1 MKKVGL
7 IVLTLSVAI
16 AVMAFG
22 LHSPM
27 AQQGHE
33 SVPQEVAQVRPE
45 GGPPAGGSPGGGPGG
60 DRPAGDFGEPIAST
74 EADTSGV
81 LCDASTNV
89 LNEQLGLQ
97 SEAQWSC
104 ADGQRQLVANG
115 VPHHQTGGQFVGER
129 NPITAHEV
137 NVALP
142 LNSVARTGAGQRS
155 INPAYALNGVKFNPG
170 TGGRCAS
177 NITDVSE
184 CSLRPGS
191 TGEWTMEA
199 LGQSTFDFGEDANHA
214 HVQRGGVYHYHG
226 MPEGMLSEQNLAG
239 ESMQL
244 IAWAVDGFP
253 LYARYGYSAPE
264 SSTSALQAMAPSYQ
278 LKATPD
284 PDRPSV
290 DLIPMGTFSQDY
302 EYVAGSGDLDEC
314 NGRFAVTPEFPQGVY
329 HYYVTD
335 AYPFVQRCVKGTPDP
350 SARRGP
356 AEDGGTEDGGPP
368 DGDGSPGGGGGSP
381 QGNAPPDFSEAA
393 EQLGVSEAALSQA
406 IQAAGGRQAD
416 FSEVA
421 EALGIDEADLREAL
435 PPRPNR

>member
-1 MKKVGL
+1 MKKKVGL

-16 AVMAFG
+16 AVLIFG

-27 AQQGHE
+27 AQQGRE
-33 SVPQEVAQVRPE
+33 SVPQEVVQ
-45 GGPPAGGSPGGGPGG
+45 GPVTQGPLSQGDSSRDRPGG
-60 DRPAGDFGEPIAST
+60 DRPEGDWGEPIAST

-81 LCDASTNV
+81 LCNASTNV

-115 VPHHQTGGQFVGER
+115 IPNHQTGEQFVGER
-129 NPITAHEV
+129 NPITTHEA
-137 NVALP
+137 NAAMP
-142 LNSVARTGAGQRS
+142 LTPIARTGVGQQ
-155 INPAYALNGVKFNPG
+155 IIVPAHALNGVYFNPG

-177 NITDVSE
+177 GITDVSE

-199 LGQSTFDFGEDANHA
+199 LGQSIFHFGEDANHA
-214 HVQRGGVYHYHG
+214 HVQRGGMYHYHG
-226 MPEGMLSEQNLAG
+226 MPTGMLSEQNLAG

-244 IAWAVDGFP
+244 IGWAADGFP
-253 LYARYGYSAPE
+253 LYAQYGYSDPE
-264 SSTSALQAMAPSYQ
+264 SGTSALQAMEPSYQ

-290 DLIPMGTFSQDY
+290 ALIPMGTFSQDY
-302 EYVAGSGDLDEC
+302 EYIEGSGELDEC

-335 AYPFVQRCVKGTPDP
+335 AYPFVQRCVKGTPNPRPDP
-350 SARRGP
+350 P
-356 AEDGGTEDGGPP
+356 E
-368 DGDGSPGGGGGSP
+368 GSDPPGGGNPP
-381 QGNAPPDFSEAA
+381 QRNAPPNLSEAA
-393 EQLGVSEAALSQA
+393 EQLSVSEASLREV

-416 FSEVA
+416 LAEVA
-421 EALGIDEADLREAL
+421 RELGLDEADLREAL

>member
-7 IVLTLSVAI
+7 IVLTLGVAI
-16 AVMAFG
+16 AVLAFG

-33 SVPQEVAQVRPE
+33 SVTQEVAQDRPA
-45 GGPPAGGSPGGGPGG
+45 GGPPAGGAPEGRPSGGRPEG
-60 DRPAGDFGEPIAST
+60 DVGEPIAST
-74 EADTSGV
+74 EVDTSGV
-81 LCDASTNV
+81 LCDASTNM

-115 VPHHQTGGQFVGER
+115 VPNHQTGEQFVGER

-137 NVALP
+137 NFAMP
-142 LNSVARTGAGQRS
+142 LNPIARTGAGQRS

-177 NITDVSE
+177 GITDVSE

-239 ESMQL
+239 ELMQL

-253 LYARYGYSAPE
+253 LYARYGYSDPE
-264 SSTSALQAMAPSYQ
+264 SSTSALQTMEPSYQ

-290 DLIPMGTFSQDY
+290 GLIPMGTFSQDY
-302 EYVAGSGDLDEC
+302 EYVEGSGDLDEC
-314 NGRFAVTPEFPQGVY
+314 NGRFAVTPEFPQGIY

-335 AYPFVQRCVKGTPDP
+335 AYPFVQRCGKGTPDP
-350 SARRGP
+350 SARPGP
-356 AEDGGTEDGGPP
+356 PEDGELPENGRPPEGGGPP
-368 DGDGSPGGGGGSP
+368 PS
-381 QGNAPPDFSEAA
+381 
-393 EQLGVSEAALSQA
+393 
-406 IQAAGGRQAD
+406 
-416 FSEVA
+416 
-421 EALGIDEADLREAL
+421 
-435 PPRPNR
+435 